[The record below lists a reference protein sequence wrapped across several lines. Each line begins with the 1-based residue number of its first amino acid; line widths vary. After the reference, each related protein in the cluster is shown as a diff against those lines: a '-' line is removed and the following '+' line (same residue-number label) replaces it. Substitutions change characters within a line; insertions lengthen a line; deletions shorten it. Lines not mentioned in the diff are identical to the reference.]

1 MAFYVGRCNHC
12 STDKIKFEV
21 LSYCYDKDSNHNHFF
36 IACENCITPTVLKM
50 TPETVQVIDMLKKK
64 TFPLK
69 EQINVSEYFYNER
82 ILNTPSNSLA
92 KCPDHVPDN
101 LKQVFDEAA
110 LCYSHS
116 CYIACASMFRLC
128 LDITTKELLQEWIEA
143 NQDSPTPPDS
153 SQKGK
158 LYNRI
163 EFLIERAVIPSDLKE
178 YAHHI
183 RLDGND
189 AAHDGSTQKE
199 EAEDLLDFSEL
210 FLERIYTIRKQLEI
224 AQARR
229 LERRA
234 R

>member
-12 STDKIKFEV
+12 STDKIRFEV
-21 LSYCYDKDSNHNHFF
+21 LSFCYDQDNNHNHFF

-50 TPETVQVIDMLKKK
+50 KPKTSHIIDMLKKK

-69 EQINVSEYFYNER
+69 EQINISEHFYNER

-163 EFLIERAVIPSDLKE
+163 EFLIERGVIPSDLKE